1 MSGWFIPSQNSGPIC
16 SVQFKVL
23 LTCCT
28 KSATKARPLPD
39 PMLVGNPVLS
49 LGQMRFSSGPEIDF
63 PRAAA
68 CTVSLLSVLFRSLW
82 LSGRAQSLLNSNV
95 SLPFLSVLT
104 GRGGYS
110 LGSSVGARSWK
121 CWPEACHRDWSLPK
135 RRLYEFRESWQRSSG
150 FSETSPGPGSGIK
163 AASGP
168 GGALGGR
175 RVIIQHGG
183 GVRSSP
189 SKSCRISFF
198 IISQLL
204 CH

>member
-1 MSGWFIPSQNSGPIC
+1 
-16 SVQFKVL
+16 
-23 LTCCT
+23 
-28 KSATKARPLPD
+28 
-39 PMLVGNPVLS
+39 
-49 LGQMRFSSGPEIDF
+49 MRFSGGPEIDF

-68 CTVSLLSVLFRSLW
+68 CTVSLLSVLFHSLR

-110 LGSSVGARSWK
+110 LGGSAGAGSWK
-121 CWPEACHRDWSLPK
+121 CCPEASVTGIGACPNGGSTN
-135 RRLYEFRESWQRSSG
+135 SG
-150 FSETSPGPGSGIK
+150 RAGGGAVAVAETSPGPGSGIK
-163 AASGP
+163 AASGR

-183 GVRSSP
+183 EVRSSP

-198 IISQLL
+198 IISQFL
-204 CH
+204 CP

>member
-1 MSGWFIPSQNSGPIC
+1 M
-16 SVQFKVL
+16 
-23 LTCCT
+23 
-28 KSATKARPLPD
+28 
-39 PMLVGNPVLS
+39 
-49 LGQMRFSSGPEIDF
+49 DF

-68 CTVSLLSVLFRSLW
+68 SIANLLSVLFRSLQ
-82 LSGRAQSLLNSNV
+82 LSARAQSLLNSNV

-110 LGSSVGARSWK
+110 LGGSAGAGSWK
-121 CWPEACHRDWSLPK
+121 CWPEASVTGDQSLP
-135 RRLYEFRESWQRSSG
+135 RWRLYDPRESWRRSS
-150 FSETSPGPGSGIK
+150 SCCRTSLGPGSGIK

-175 RVIIQHGG
+175 RVIIQNGG

-198 IISQLL
+198 FFYHQPIFVPLIFYPFPSEYRTLSK
-204 CH
+204 